1 MERIRVIIAD
11 DLEDTRRSLKIMLSF
26 SKDIEVIGEAKDGE
40 ETLAMVERLKPDVL
54 VLDINMP
61 KVDGISVL
69 KTITKRFPEVK
80 IVAISFQSDKEY
92 ERALKKF
99 GASYYLVKPFTISQL
114 IEAIKRA
121 FEGGKASW

>member
-1 MERIRVIIAD
+1 MIIAD

-92 ERALKKF
+92 ERALKKL
-99 GASYYLVKPFTISQL
+99 GASSYLVKPFTISQL
-114 IEAIKRA
+114 IEAVKRA